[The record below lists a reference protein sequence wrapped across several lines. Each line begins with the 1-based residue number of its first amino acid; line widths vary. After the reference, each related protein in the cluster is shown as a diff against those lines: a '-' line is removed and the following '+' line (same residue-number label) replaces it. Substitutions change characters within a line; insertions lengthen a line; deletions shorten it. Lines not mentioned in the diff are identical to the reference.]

1 MKDPTVRGQ
10 RNVWCLEMPLGLQQ
24 FDRHSICARGRHYQ
38 VFCLFTYRPVRKVH
52 MLISTTDKEQQ
63 LTRNAPGL
71 FPSPFFRL
79 SSSLVYRGR
88 LKTEWHVS
96 RAIAFVWKDGSKEG
110 TSTTAFAFQLVFL
123 PTIRNATG
131 SEIRYLDLGRPRSL
145 SFGVLLFQGLEVS
158 AQPKVEKPNQKLGS
172 NLLSRIRGSSA
183 LV

>member
-1 MKDPTVRGQ
+1 VPGNASGPSTIRPPLNLCPRTSLPGVLPFHIPARQKSAHADIYHRQ
-10 RNVWCLEMPLGLQQ
+10 R
-24 FDRHSICARGRHYQ
+24 
-38 VFCLFTYRPVRKVH
+38 
-52 MLISTTDKEQQ
+52 TTTHQECS
-63 LTRNAPGL
+63 RL

-110 TSTTAFAFQLVFL
+110 TSTTAIPAFAFQLVFL

>member
-1 MKDPTVRGQ
+1 
-10 RNVWCLEMPLGLQQ
+10 
-24 FDRHSICARGRHYQ
+24 
-38 VFCLFTYRPVRKVH
+38 
-52 MLISTTDKEQQ
+52 ML
-63 LTRNAPGL
+63 PGC

-96 RAIAFVWKDGSKEG
+96 RAIAFVWNDGSKEG
-110 TSTTAFAFQLVFL
+110 TSTTAIPAFAFQLVFL

-131 SEIRYLDLGRPRSL
+131 SEIRYLDLGWPRSL